1 VTRTLRVTREQ
12 LRRFADASGDR
23 NPLHV
28 DEAYAR
34 ATPYGRCIA
43 QGALVTVAALGV
55 ADGGTLAHARGLHI
69 QFKQPVFPD
78 EEYTVSLVESDRE
91 KAQVEVAGGGRVAA
105 TIAIAADPGDAPLPD
120 VAERAHAHTL
130 PSPRRYTVEE
140 LAAADPSLEEPY
152 GCDLAALRA
161 LAAEFGAEHVP
172 PSVLLWLAAASYTIG
187 MLVPGED
194 AVFVGV
200 RIARSTATR
209 TGVLSGSI
217 TAVDDRTGLV
227 NVGVTVEEEGASAA
241 MTLHAFLRSRV
252 PSPDRASIERYLS
265 PSDEL
270 AGQNILV
277 VGGSRGLGAALSGA
291 LATQGATVWV
301 GFSRSRGQAESL
313 RSEFGAERIRLLPFD
328 AEDADQA
335 REAFATLRA
344 DAGVVDGVVFCA
356 APPLHDAALHPAAS
370 SSTLRFVHA
379 SLALTLVPLAETL
392 GALSPDGWLVFL
404 SSSAVEDPPEG
415 WPHYV
420 ISKAALEGAAAYCA
434 RHTSARVLVARAP
447 KMWTDS
453 TNTPLARLAAAPK
466 EQVAAAI
473 VGWAISGEDAR
484 PTLLTGDEL
493 LNAALERPSAG

>member
-1 VTRTLRVTREQ
+1 MTRTLRITREQ

-43 QGALVTVAALGV
+43 QGALVTAASVGV
-55 ADGGTLAHARGLHI
+55 ADAGMLEHVRALHI

-78 EEYTVSLVESDRE
+78 EAYTVSLVDSTRDT
-91 KAQVEVAGGGRVAA
+91 AQVEVAGGGRVAA
-105 TIAIAADPGDAPLPD
+105 TIAITADPDDAPLPE
-120 VAERAHAHTL
+120 VAERGPARTL
-130 PSPRRYTVEE
+130 HSPRRHTLEE

-161 LAAEFGAEHVP
+161 LAGELGAEHVP
-172 PSVLLWLAAASYTIG
+172 PSVLLWLAAASYTVG

-194 AVFVGV
+194 AVFVGA

-209 TGVLSGSI
+209 SGILSGSI

-227 NVGVTVEEEGASAA
+227 NVGMTVEEEDASAA

-252 PSPDRASIERYLS
+252 PPPDRGSIERYLP
-265 PSDEL
+265 PSDAL

-277 VGGSRGLGAALSGA
+277 VGGSRGVGATLSGA
-291 LATQGATVWV
+291 YATQGATVWV
-301 GFSRSRGQAESL
+301 GFSRSREHAERL
-313 RSEFGAERIRLLPFD
+313 RSEFGAQRIRLLQFD

-344 DAGVVDGVVFCA
+344 DAGVADGVVFCA

-370 SSTLRFVHA
+370 SSTLRFVHT

-392 GALSPDGWLVFL
+392 RALSPDGWLVFL
-404 SSSAVEDPPEG
+404 SSSAVDNPPEG
-415 WPHYV
+415 WPHYA
-420 ISKAALEGAAAYCA
+420 IAKAALEGAAAYCV
-434 RHTSARVLVARAP
+434 RHTRARVLVARAP

-453 TNTPLARLAAAPK
+453 TNTPLARLTAAPK

-473 VGWAISGEDAR
+473 VRWAISGEDSR

-493 LNAALERPSAG
+493 LRRGA